1 MDLWTM
7 SGHGPRWIGGTEL
20 AGAWPPATPVY
31 KDAGQGAGAGEWN
44 AGNPMVH
51 SPELGRQRGGRATVV
66 RAAAVGTLVWSAL
79 GLGEW
84 EMGAGMGA
92 VRRGEL
98 LALL

>member
-1 MDLWTM
+1 MVAPV
-7 SGHGPRWIGGTEL
+7 SK
-20 AGAWPPATPVY
+20 GA
-31 KDAGQGAGAGEWN
+31 DQGAGDGEWN
-44 AGNPMVH
+44 AGNPMVR

-66 RAAAVGTLVWSAL
+66 RAAAVGTLVQSAL

-84 EMGAGMGA
+84 EIGAGMSA